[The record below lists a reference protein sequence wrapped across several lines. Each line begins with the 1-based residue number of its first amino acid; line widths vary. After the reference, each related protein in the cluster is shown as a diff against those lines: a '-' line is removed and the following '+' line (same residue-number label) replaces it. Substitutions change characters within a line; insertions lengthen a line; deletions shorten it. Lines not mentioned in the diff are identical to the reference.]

1 VPPPANA
8 APTPTQPG
16 VTSPW
21 AVVSAYYGDIESG
34 NYPQAWSL
42 LSPSMQAS
50 LGPYSSWVAGY
61 QTTTQTNVTEVSQ
74 SGDTVTV
81 SITAQQTDG
90 STKSYTGDYTVD
102 NGQITSAH
110 ITQN

>member
-1 VPPPANA
+1 MGCRQRVLRRHRERQLL
-8 APTPTQPG
+8 TG
-16 VTSPW
+16 LVT
-21 AVVSAYYGDIESG
+21 ALTIYA
-34 NYPQAWSL
+34 
-42 LSPSMQAS
+42 AS

-102 NGQITSAH
+102 NGQSTSAH